1 VSERQA
7 AIVEIARQ
15 TGRVTVDQLA
25 QRFNVSPQTIRK
37 DLNELC
43 DRKSLARVHGGAVLS
58 FGLENVG
65 YDARRE
71 IAREEKLAI
80 GRLAAALIPSHAS
93 LFINIGTTTEA
104 VAIAL
109 LQHQDL
115 LVITNNINVASMIR
129 PYPQL
134 EVIIA
139 GGVVRRSDGGVV
151 GEATVD
157 FINQF
162 KLDYAVIGA
171 SAIDAEGSLLDYD
184 FREVRVAQ
192 AIIANA
198 RHTILV
204 ADSTK
209 FSRSA
214 PVRIGHI
221 SQVQSFITDR
231 VESEAFRLLCEEA
244 GVALIE
250 SAGSAT
256 APL

>member
-1 VSERQA
+1 MSERQA

-15 TGRVTVDQLA
+15 NGRVTVDELA
-25 QRFNVSPQTIRK
+25 QRFSVSPQTIRK

-43 DRKSLARVHGGAVLS
+43 DGKSLARVHGGAVLS

-65 YDARRE
+65 YDARRQ
-71 IAREEKLAI
+71 IASREKAAI

-104 VAIAL
+104 VAAAL
-109 LQHQDL
+109 LQHKNL

-129 PYPQL
+129 AYPQL

-139 GGVVRRSDGGVV
+139 GGLVRRSDGGVV

-162 KLDYAVIGA
+162 KLDYAVIGV
-171 SAIDAEGSLLDYD
+171 SAIDADGSLLDYD

-221 SQVQSFITDR
+221 SQVQSFVTDR
-231 VESEAFRLLCEEA
+231 VESESFRHLCDEA
-244 GVALIE
+244 GVVLIE
-250 SAGSAT
+250 SDG
-256 APL
+256 PPPPRL

>member
-15 TGRVTVDQLA
+15 NGRVTVDQLA
-25 QRFNVSPQTIRK
+25 QQFNVSPQTIRK

-58 FGLENVG
+58 FGLQNVG

-104 VAIAL
+104 VAVAL

-115 LVITNNINVASMIR
+115 LVITNNINVASLIR

-139 GGVVRRSDGGVV
+139 GGAVRRADGGVV

-171 SAIDAEGSLLDYD
+171 SAIDTEGSLLDYD

-221 SQVQSFITDR
+221 SQVQSFVTDR
-231 VESEAFRLLCEEA
+231 VASDAFRLLCDEA

-250 SAGSAT
+250 SDPNAT
-256 APL
+256 DRL

>member
-25 QRFNVSPQTIRK
+25 QRFSVSPQTIRK

-104 VAIAL
+104 VAVAL

-129 PYPQL
+129 PYPKL

-139 GGVVRRSDGGVV
+139 GGLVRRSDGGVV

-221 SQVQSFITDR
+221 SQVQSFVTDR
-231 VESEAFRLLCEEA
+231 IESGPFRQLCEEA

-250 SAGSAT
+250 SEASSIDR
-256 APL
+256 L

>member
-1 VSERQA
+1 MSERQV

-104 VAIAL
+104 VAVAL

-139 GGVVRRSDGGVV
+139 GGLVRRADGGVV

-171 SAIDAEGSLLDYD
+171 SAIDSEGSLLDYD

-204 ADSTK
+204 ADATK

-221 SQVQSFITDR
+221 SQVQSFVTDR
-231 VESEAFRLLCEEA
+231 VESESFRRLCREA
-244 GVALIE
+244 DVALIE
-250 SAGSAT
+250 SAPLAT

>member
-1 VSERQA
+1 MSERQV

-129 PYPQL
+129 PYPKL

-139 GGVVRRSDGGVV
+139 GGLVRRSDGGVV

-214 PVRIGHI
+214 PVRIGHL
-221 SQVQSFITDR
+221 SQVQSFVTDR

>member
-1 VSERQA
+1 VNERQV

-221 SQVQSFITDR
+221 SQVQSFVTDR